1 MMDVLREWLVRIVGA
16 AFLMAAASVLTPKGA
31 VKRIELLCC
40 AVILMLA
47 VLQPFSGG
55 ELPELPELA
64 RIGEQ
69 IHERENDYREEGLE
83 EWETLIA
90 EELVSYIETKAAE
103 LHVDCVV
110 AVRIGTD
117 ENGIPFPEEIEL
129 TAAEE
134 NAALQRTL
142 QQELGIAAE
151 RIRWRIT

>member
-1 MMDVLREWLVRIVGA
+1 MTDILREWLVRIVGA
-16 AFLMAAASVLTPKGA
+16 AFLMTAASVLTPKGA

-55 ELPELPELA
+55 ELPELPELSQ
-64 RIGEQ
+64 IGERL
-69 IHERENDYREEGLE
+69 REQEDDLRKTGREQWGS
-83 EWETLIA
+83 LIA

-103 LHVDCVV
+103 LQFSCTVE
-110 AVRIGTD
+110 VRMATD
-117 ENGIPFPEEIEL
+117 GSGVPYPEEVEL

-134 NAALQRTL
+134 NPVLQQYL
-142 QQELGIAAE
+142 QQELGLAAE